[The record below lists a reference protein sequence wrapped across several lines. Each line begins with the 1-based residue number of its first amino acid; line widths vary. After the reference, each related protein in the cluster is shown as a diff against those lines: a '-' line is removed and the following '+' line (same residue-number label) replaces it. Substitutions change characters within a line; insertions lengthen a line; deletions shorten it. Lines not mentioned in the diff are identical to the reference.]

1 METIDRRAPART
13 GEVTRIAPHVWRVVA
28 TNAGPLTGPGTNSYV
43 VGATRSIVIDPGP
56 ADPTHLE
63 RILEVADGRIAT
75 IVCTH
80 SHTDHSPGAA
90 PLVARTGATVVG
102 LPAPRVDEYQDDT
115 YWPTHRPADG
125 ERVADGAFELTV
137 LHTPGHASNHVCL
150 LEAASGLLFT
160 GDHLMHG
167 STVAILPP
175 DGSMSQYL
183 ESLARLRTVAVRD
196 LAPGHGALI
205 EDAHAEIERV
215 IAHRMK
221 REAKVVAALESR
233 GTAALD
239 DILPEIYADVPVA
252 MHPMARYSLL
262 AHLLKLEE
270 DRRMLR
276 AGDSWVWV
284 GERSLAG

>member
-28 TNAGPLTGPGTNSYV
+28 TNASPLTGPGTNSYV

-56 ADPTHLE
+56 ADPDHLE
-63 RILEVADGRIAT
+63 RILEVADGRITT

-115 YWPTHRPADG
+115 YRPTHRPADG
-125 ERVADGAFELTV
+125 ERIADGAFELTV

-205 EDAHAEIERV
+205 EDAHVEIERV

-239 DILPEIYADVPVA
+239 DILPEVYADVPVA

-262 AHLLKLEE
+262 AHVLKLED
-270 DRRMLR
+270 DRRVLR

>member
-13 GEVTRIAPHVWRVVA
+13 GEVTWIAPHVWRVVA
-28 TNAGPLTGPGTNSYV
+28 TNASPLTGPGTNSYV
-43 VGATRSIVIDPGP
+43 VGESRGVVIDPGP
-56 ADPTHLE
+56 ADEAHLG
-63 RILEVADGRIAT
+63 RLIEVAGGRVDT

-90 PLVARTGATVVG
+90 PLAARTGARVVG
-102 LPAPRVDEYQDDT
+102 MPAPRVDEYQDDT
-115 YWPTHRPADG
+115 YRPDRVPVDG
-125 ERVADGAFELTV
+125 DRIVDGGFELTV
-137 LHTPGHASNHVCL
+137 LHTPGHASNHLCL

-175 DGSMSQYL
+175 DGSMGQYL
-183 ESLARLRTVAVRD
+183 GSLARLRTVDVRD

-221 REAKVVAALESR
+221 RESKVVVALESR
-233 GTAALD
+233 GTATLD
-239 DILPEIYADVPVA
+239 DILPEVYADVPVA

-262 AHLLKLEE
+262 AHVLKLE
-270 DRRMLR
+270 DDHRVLR
-276 AGDSWVWV
+276 AGESWVWV
-284 GERSLAG
+284 GEASLTP